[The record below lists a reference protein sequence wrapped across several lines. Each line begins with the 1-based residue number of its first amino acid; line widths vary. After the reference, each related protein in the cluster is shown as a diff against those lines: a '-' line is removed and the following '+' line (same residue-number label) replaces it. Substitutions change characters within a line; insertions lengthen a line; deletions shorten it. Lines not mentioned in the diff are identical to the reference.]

1 MSESQTPPRERRLS
15 PHLQV
20 YKPQMTSVLSILHR
34 MTGVGLTVGLIMF
47 AWWLVSAAIGPE
59 AYGVFMNFAGSTLG
73 LLLLFGWS
81 IAFYYHL
88 ANGIR
93 HLCWDSGKLF
103 KLKNAY
109 AAGYVVLLFTAAMT
123 AITWYC
129 VLEYAGVSL

>member
-1 MSESQTPPRERRLS
+1 MSESQTGPRERPLS

-47 AWWLVSAAIGPE
+47 AWWLVAAAIGPE
-59 AYGVFMNFAGSTLG
+59 AYKVFMGFAGSKLG
-73 LLLLFGWS
+73 LLLLFAWT

-93 HLCWDSGKLF
+93 HLIWDSGKL
-103 KLKNAY
+103 LKIKSAY
-109 AAGYVVLLFTAAMT
+109 AVGYLVLIFTIVMT

-129 VLEYAGVSL
+129 ALEYAGVSL